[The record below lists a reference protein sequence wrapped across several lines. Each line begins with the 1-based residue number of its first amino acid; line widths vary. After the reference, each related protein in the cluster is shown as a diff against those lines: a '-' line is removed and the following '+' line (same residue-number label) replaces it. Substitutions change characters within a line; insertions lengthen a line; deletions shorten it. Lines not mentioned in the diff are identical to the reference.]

1 MHQKVIYIDVN
12 IIKNGDKMVNLD
24 VLGKKSEPIEY
35 EYTWKDIILYALGI
49 GAGNDDLDFVYEAN
63 LKVYPTFAV
72 IPAFP
77 AMAWLFGEADLNLV
91 MLLHAGQKIVL
102 HNEIPTDGK
111 LTTIAKVSDIY
122 DTGKHS
128 VTYADA
134 ETRDEKGNL
143 IFTNTFSIL
152 VRGDG
157 GFGGEKP
164 PKAGNIPP
172 EGKDPDFREEVRI
185 PPNQNLIYRLS
196 GDLNPL
202 HIDPEFAKAA
212 GYDRP
217 ILHGLCTYGFAGRA
231 ILKNLCNND
240 PRRFKSFEVRFSS
253 VVYPGDTIITEG
265 WKVDDKKYIIQT
277 KNQDGAVVLSN
288 ASAELW

>member
-1 MHQKVIYIDVN
+1 
-12 IIKNGDKMVNLD
+12 MVNLD
-24 VLGKKSEPIEY
+24 ALGRESEPIEY
-35 EYTWKDIILYALGI
+35 EYTWKDVVLYALGI
-49 GAGNDDLDFVYEAN
+49 GAGNEDLNFVYETD

-72 IPAFP
+72 IPPFP
-77 AMAWLFGEADLNLV
+77 AMAWCFGEADLNLV

-102 HNEIPTDGK
+102 HKEIPTEGR
-111 LTTIAKVSDIY
+111 LTTIAKISNIY
-122 DTGKHS
+122 DTGRHS
-128 VTYADA
+128 ITYADA
-134 ETRDEKGNL
+134 ETRDSNGDL

-157 GFGGEKP
+157 GFGGKKP

-172 EGKDPDFREEVRI
+172 EGVEPDFREEMHI

-231 ILKNLCNND
+231 VLKHLCDND
-240 PRRFKSFEVRFSS
+240 PNRFKSFEVRFSN
-253 VVYPGDTIITEG
+253 VVYPGDTIVTEG
-265 WKVDDKKYIIQT
+265 WKVSDKEYIIQT
-277 KNQDGAVVLSN
+277 KNQDGVVVLSN
-288 ASAELW
+288 AMVELW

>member
-1 MHQKVIYIDVN
+1 
-12 IIKNGDKMVNLD
+12 MVNLD
-24 VLGKKSEPIEY
+24 ALGQKSEPMEF
-35 EYTWKDIILYALGI
+35 EYTWKDVVLYALGI

-77 AMAWLFGEADLNLV
+77 GMAWSFSAADLNLV
-91 MLLHAGQKIVL
+91 MLLHAGEKIVI
-102 HNEIPTDGK
+102 HREIPTEGK
-111 LTTIAKVSDIY
+111 LKTIATINHIY

-128 VTYADA
+128 ITYLD
-134 ETRDEKGNL
+134 TDTWDEKGNL
-143 IFTNTFSIL
+143 LFNTTSSII

-164 PKAGNIPP
+164 PKAENIPP
-172 EGKDPDFREEVRI
+172 EGKKPDFSEEMYI
-185 PPNQNLIYRLS
+185 PANQNLIYRLS
-196 GDLNPL
+196 GDYNPL

-240 PRRFKSFEVRFSS
+240 PKKFKSFEVRFSN

-277 KNQDGAVVLSN
+277 KNQDGVVVLSN
-288 ASAELW
+288 AAVELR